1 MCGLTLFLAG
11 PMTGATSLA
20 DPPVQS
26 LAFMDIP
33 PEQWDTAV
41 FLAALAVNTAPT
53 FVVGGRV
60 TTAFGT
66 ASSYV
71 HIVALQ
77 PDGKL
82 VVAGSSN
89 TNFAVARYLADGSL
103 DKHFGPAENTLAYT
117 PSTNEPISLCW
128 PSKNCRKLMT
138 VAGLGQK
145 RRLTQW
151 VNWNVSKKRW

>member
-1 MCGLTLFLAG
+1 
-11 PMTGATSLA
+11 MTGATSLA

-117 PSTNEPISLCW
+117 PSTNENPRSSSPPR
-128 PSKNCRKLMT
+128 PSPRHGT
-138 VAGLGQK
+138 RGLRQ
-145 RRLTQW
+145 L
-151 VNWNVSKKRW
+151 